1 MTVQIRLF
9 SLWLSNRKS
18 EFLGYNVIMTR
29 CSRHTGFNVRP
40 RATKTVLG
48 LRLLRSL
55 QSSDSFGGTRAD
67 IKPSMPRAAGSLYP
81 KLSCSNWS
89 DVAVHIW
96 LIFGLI
102 ITLKNNR
109 TLLYSQPYSHA
120 LNDLIFLVLFY
131 WTKSTHVWPSCH
143 ALIDPIISPNLSGTY
158 CACEFGFPPHVWK

>member
-1 MTVQIRLF
+1 MHFGQSLWTVIMAYSKFHGKKFHAGRGTHEHESYHPNWNILSGFGHTKLILSAIMTVQIRLF

-81 KLSCSNWS
+81 
-89 DVAVHIW
+89 
-96 LIFGLI
+96 I
-102 ITLKNNR
+102 IKVSRHNLK
-109 TLLYSQPYSHA
+109 SASK
-120 LNDLIFLVLFY
+120 VE
-131 WTKSTHVWPSCH
+131 HVRNES
-143 ALIDPIISPNLSGTY
+143 
-158 CACEFGFPPHVWK
+158 